1 MASILRRPLTLLC
14 IAGFISSSV
23 HAQNAIA
30 TVSTGSGSQPN
41 AFAVN
46 PVTNKIYVANKG
58 IGLSGIGCSLTVIDG
73 ATNTPTTIASGILPL
88 ALAVNPV
95 TNKIYVANNGDTTV
109 TIIDG

>member
-30 TVSTGSGSQPN
+30 TVSTGTQPN
-41 AFAVN
+41 AVAVN